1 MSDAE
6 PCLPEGGRETE
17 ALFLSWLRRRSG
29 KLRGRQEEGRMR
41 KEEDGGEEEEEEEE
55 LLAGADLAAAPRTKE
70 CTRWR
75 PARVRMRGAGR
86 PFVRWPWVG
95 HVLLHRRSVGREVE
109 RHSRQD
115 NTERE
120 RERDRERERE
130 MSHSSEAQAEVTRE
144 AARRGCSQHAGRG
157 SAP

>member
-41 KEEDGGEEEEEEEE
+41 KEEDGGEE

-95 HVLLHRRSVGREVE
+95 HVLLHRRSVGRE
-109 RHSRQD
+109 
-115 NTERE
+115 RE

>member
-41 KEEDGGEEEEEEEE
+41 KEEDGGEEEEE

-95 HVLLHRRSVGREVE
+95 HVLLHRRSVGRE
-109 RHSRQD
+109 
-115 NTERE
+115 
-120 RERDRERERE
+120 

>member
-41 KEEDGGEEEEEEEE
+41 KEEDGGEEEEEE

-95 HVLLHRRSVGREVE
+95 HVLLHRRSVGRE
-109 RHSRQD
+109 
-115 NTERE
+115 ERE